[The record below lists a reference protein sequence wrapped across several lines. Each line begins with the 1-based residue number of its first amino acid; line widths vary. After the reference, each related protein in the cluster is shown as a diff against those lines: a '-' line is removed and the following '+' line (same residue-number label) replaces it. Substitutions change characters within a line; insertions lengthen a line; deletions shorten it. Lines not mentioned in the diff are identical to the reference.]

1 MAFSNLRHEIENEE
15 QQERFALIENEL
27 KRLAR
32 LLNEMLNASKY
43 TPEKV
48 SRFDLNILIS
58 DLVTLV
64 RYQIPENINLQF
76 TTPDTLF
83 VYLPE
88 SGLRQALLNLV
99 LNSAQA
105 LDGKTGRILISVQ
118 KTDDGLKIQVH
129 DNGQGFAQ
137 EWLDYGIRPFRTSH
151 EHGTGLGF
159 GNVRELR
166 NVIERC
172 VLFADGSEFPTEW
185 LQLGKL
191 TENATTDN
199 LHIHLPLHG
208 SMALDDMDKFIIQ
221 TALDRADNNL
231 TSAARALGTTR
242 ETLRYRVRKYGL
254 G

>member
-1 MAFSNLRHEIENEE
+1 MGEVSAELAHEIRNPLAGIQMAFSNLRREIENEE

-43 TPEKV
+43 TPETV

-118 KTDDGLKIQVH
+118 KTDDGLQIQVH

-137 EWLDYGIRPFRTSH
+137 EWLDYGIRPFRTSR
-151 EHGTGLGF
+151 EHGTGLGLSMVQRF
-159 GNVRELR
+159 VKDNHG
-166 NVIERC
+166 
-172 VLFADGSEFPTEW
+172 VL
-185 LQLGKL
+185 
-191 TENATTDN
+191 
-199 LHIHLPLHG
+199 
-208 SMALDDMDKFIIQ
+208 
-221 TALDRADNNL
+221 
-231 TSAARALGTTR
+231 
-242 ETLRYRVRKYGL
+242 TLSNHNGAIVTVFFRI
-254 G
+254 

>member
-32 LLNEMLNASKY
+32 LLHEMLNASKY
-43 TPEKV
+43 THEKV

-159 GNVRELR
+159 GNV
-166 NVIERC
+166 I
-172 VLFADGSEFPTEW
+172 
-185 LQLGKL
+185 
-191 TENATTDN
+191 
-199 LHIHLPLHG
+199 
-208 SMALDDMDKFIIQ
+208 
-221 TALDRADNNL
+221 
-231 TSAARALGTTR
+231 
-242 ETLRYRVRKYGL
+242 
-254 G
+254 